1 MITLGI
7 EYWYYSYKEPQ
18 VTVTPGF
25 GKTETVV
32 EHLWVKELL
41 CRDYII
47 VFLGTM
53 MVQDQPLQSGT
64 ILDQYQPQQSLLL
77 KNLGNNRYHL

>member
-7 EYWYYSYKEPQ
+7 EYWYYNYKEPQ
-18 VTVTPGF
+18 VTGTQAF

-41 CRDYII
+41 FRDYII

-64 ILDQYQPQQSLLL
+64 ILDQYQP
-77 KNLGNNRYHL
+77 